1 MFATGPRRRKGLE
14 FVCFFEHDRV
24 GSAHVPYRLT
34 YFGSDAWSSRSTP
47 SALPRPISSEPTTG
61 PADDRLRFH
70 DDIEGTGNSR
80 EFKRFL
86 SLTHVLLVVAIII
99 WEGRLRLY

>member
-1 MFATGPRRRKGLE
+1 MADLFLGRPRSRRYPK
-14 FVCFFEHDRV
+14 FNIRRDI
-24 GSAHVPYRLT
+24 P
-34 YFGSDAWSSRSTP
+34 
-47 SALPRPISSEPTTG
+47 PISSESTTV

-86 SLTHVLLVVAIII
+86 SVTHVLLVVAIII

>member
-1 MFATGPRRRKGLE
+1 MSSFVFLNTTGLALLMFRISSRISGAMPGRLGLRHRL
-14 FVCFFEHDRV
+14 FH
-24 GSAHVPYRLT
+24 AQYRLNPQRRQRT
-34 YFGSDAWSSRSTP
+34 TVST
-47 SALPRPISSEPTTG
+47 
-61 PADDRLRFH
+61 FH